1 MGGPRAAYLFAHLIT
16 EWPTA
21 KNLQQA
27 LALLESD
34 DLEGRRRFIAAL
46 VTLRSTDPA
55 HDRQLSTAAI
65 RSLVRDG
72 SGPGEPAAAVRRT
85 ITVFRDRCDPLV
97 RADLPTPRLI
107 AASDEPVRFAM
118 VNEPGALPVY
128 DAAALRGG
136 AVLVA
141 HGDHGVRLL
150 TIDGRVRT
158 RWDLPVHALV
168 VADHGG
174 SALLIT
180 ASESLRTIRRLD
192 LADRRVRPWTTL
204 PDWRILPSFDGSVL
218 TVVDDD
224 GIAFLDTLSDRPK
237 VLWRE
242 LEKDHSVWAI
252 NRSPRSL
259 TALVSVKPGPLAQQG
274 RLDLLSWEL
283 PMLALRL
290 RRMIPKD
297 AVDGHNA
304 VLPGQLVVSD
314 QQQGAVTRYAKQ
326 QEPDKRGFGLP
337 ISSGDALGLVTP
349 DCSMDIQVGD
359 RQVARVACPDQ
370 PQLRLHDGLVTVW
383 TQDGR
388 IAVIDS
394 GSSKVLANFRTRL

>member
-1 MGGPRAAYLFAHLIT
+1 
-16 EWPTA
+16 
-21 KNLQQA
+21 
-27 LALLESD
+27 
-34 DLEGRRRFIAAL
+34 
-46 VTLRSTDPA
+46 
-55 HDRQLSTAAI
+55 
-65 RSLVRDG
+65 
-72 SGPGEPAAAVRRT
+72 
-85 ITVFRDRCDPLV
+85 
-97 RADLPTPRLI
+97 
-107 AASDEPVRFAM
+107 M

-150 TIDGRVRT
+150 TMDGRVRA

-168 VADHGG
+168 LADHGG

-180 ASESLRTIRRLD
+180 GSRSLRTIRRLD
-192 LADRRVRPWTTL
+192 LSDRRVRPWTTL

-252 NRSPRSL
+252 NRSPGSL
-259 TALVSVKPGPLAQQG
+259 TALVSVKPGPLAQQW

-290 RRMIPKD
+290 RRVIPKD
-297 AVDGHNA
+297 AADGHNA

-314 QQQGAVTRYAKQ
+314 QQQGAVTRYAQQ
-326 QEPDKRGFGLP
+326 QEPDKRGVGLP
-337 ISSGDALGLVTP
+337 ISSGDALGLVTA
-349 DCSMDIQVGD
+349 DCSLDIQVGD

-370 PQLRLHDGLVTVW
+370 QQPQIRLHDGLVTVW
-383 TQDGR
+383 AQDGR

-394 GSSKVLANFRTRL
+394 GSSNVLANFRTRL